1 MVSPLRISAVVE
13 ITDTLPVG
21 TDGFG
26 TVAQCVVAVMPD
38 VASGY
43 AVQTV
48 VTVLPDKVAE
58 FVVEVLVAAV
68 GVLGSCQS
76 AAWVIGVVF
85 FVGFVCLTVFIG
97 HKDAA
102 AFDTAGGVVVQLSDG
117 TGFIYAFEYAAALGV
132 MVAGDFTVK
141 AFFFGQRANAVV
153 AETVKI
159 AVLVQ

>member
-1 MVSPLRISAVVE
+1 MQVAAAIVE

-26 TVAQCVVAVMPD
+26 TVAQCIVAMMPD
-38 VASGY
+38 VASGC
-43 AVQTV
+43 AVQAV
-48 VTVLPDKVAE
+48 VTVLPDKVAK

-68 GVLGSCQS
+68 GVLGSCQP

-85 FVGFVCLTVFIG
+85 FVGFVYLAVFIG
-97 HKDAA
+97 YKDAA
-102 AFDTAGGVVVQLSDG
+102 AFDTASGIVFQFGDS
-117 TGFIYAFEYAAALGV
+117 TGFIYAFKYAAALGV

-141 AFFFGQRANAVV
+141 AFFFGQRADAVV

>member
-1 MVSPLRISAVVE
+1 MVEGNAVQVAAAIVE

-26 TVAQCVVAVMPD
+26 TVAQCVIAVMPD
-38 VASGY
+38 VASGC
-43 AVQTV
+43 AVQAV
-48 VTVLPDKVAE
+48 VTVFPDEVSE

-85 FVGFVCLTVFIG
+85 FVGFVYFSVFIG

-102 AFDTAGGVVVQLSDG
+102 AFDTAGGVVVQLGDG
-117 TGFIYAFEYAAALGV
+117 TGFVYAFEHTAALGV

-141 AFFFGQRANAVV
+141 AFLRLSEKDFKLFKQP
-153 AETVKI
+153 
-159 AVLVQ
+159 

>member
-1 MVSPLRISAVVE
+1 MQVAATIVE

-21 TDGFG
+21 TNGFG
-26 TVAQCVVAVMPD
+26 TVAQYVVTVMPN
-38 VASGY
+38 VASGC

-48 VTVLPDKVAE
+48 VTVFPDKVAE

-68 GVLGSCQS
+68 GVLGSCQP

-85 FVGFVCLTVFIG
+85 FVGFVYFAVFIG

-102 AFDTAGGVVVQLSDG
+102 AFDTAGGIVFQFGNG
-117 TGFIYAFEYAAALGV
+117 TGFVYAFKYAAALGV

-141 AFFFGQRANAVV
+141 AFFFGQCADAVV
-153 AETVKI
+153 AEAVKI
-159 AVLVQ
+159 AVLI